1 MICRRV
7 VRGVGGR
14 AVSPTDLYWAPWFSA
29 TLAFW
34 GSSLLRPTWTVCRV
48 KGLGCHLL
56 LSSPFLGISH
66 PPRDLFM
73 LAPESS
79 G

>member
-1 MICRRV
+1 MLC
-7 VRGVGGR
+7 RGVGGSRGR

-29 TLAFW
+29 RLAGW

-48 KGLGCHLL
+48 KGPSCHLL
-56 LSSPFLGISH
+56 LSYPFLGIFH

-79 G
+79 R